1 MLTPIEIERQFQIL
15 MQHFAYQGQKEIIDV
30 TQMLVDQLGITQE
43 KSPEIDSL
51 TSYFHVL
58 EMEDKLTL
66 FNEHFVVWI
75 APQLLGA
82 ETVTLTFIGL
92 IKGKNIHL
100 ELAFS
105 ARGTYNKSK
114 VILDVLEKILDEIR
128 ENETMIRQ
136 MEETF

>member
-1 MLTPIEIERQFQIL
+1 MLTPIEIERQFQVL
-15 MQHFAYQGQKEIIDV
+15 MQRFACQRQKEIIDV
-30 TQMLVDQLGITQE
+30 TPTLVEQLGVAQE
-43 KSPEIDSL
+43 RPLGIDPL

-66 FNEHFVVWI
+66 FNNHFVVWI
-75 APQLLGA
+75 APQLFGN
-82 ETVTLTFIGL
+82 ETVTITFIGL
-92 IKGKNIHL
+92 IKGGNIHL

-114 VILDVLEKILDEIR
+114 VILDILEKFLDEIR